1 MARIKRQ
8 QMKKQAKYT
17 DTMLME
23 LGLKSNKDKNTT
35 IRSFLLYLFII

>member
-1 MARIKRQ
+1 
-8 QMKKQAKYT
+8 MKKQARYT

-35 IRSFLLYLFII
+35 IHSLFIFFIISWD